1 MGVVSEPVPSDSA
14 ARRLPY
20 QPPSV
25 LDGGPGRAGN
35 PAAARR
41 ARRASTLDARWRAV
55 ERVTVALR
63 ERFAEPFS
71 LDEMA
76 RIAISS
82 PYHFNRVFR
91 QVTGLPPGRFLWAL
105 RIQAAKRLLV
115 ATDRSVT
122 SVCFEVGYSSLGTFS
137 THFSE
142 YVGTSPGRMRH
153 AARTLAVGELLRRYA
168 DEARGEPDPAQD
180 CAAVTGRVRVP
191 PEFEGLV
198 VVGLF
203 RTPLPRGHPVA
214 CGPVDGAGDFRLT
227 AVPDGR
233 YYLFAAGLEFSGDS
247 VSHLV
252 NEPRL
257 RGRAGPLIV
266 SGGVAFGSADLCLRP
281 PRITDPP
288 ILASLPVLIEERA
301 GAPAWPRGL
310 HT

>member
-1 MGVVSEPVPSDSA
+1 MGVVIETAPPDVAP
-14 ARRLPY
+14 RRLPY
-20 QPPSV
+20 QRRSATA
-25 LDGGPGRAGN
+25 DGPRRAADA
-35 PAAARR
+35 AAARR
-41 ARRASTLDARWRAV
+41 ARHATTSDARWRAV
-55 ERVTVALR
+55 ERVTAALR

-115 ATDRSVT
+115 ATNRSVT

-153 AARTLAVGELLRRYA
+153 VARTLAVGELLRRYA
-168 DEARGEPDPAQD
+168 DEARVDSGGGPDAGR
-180 CAAVTGRVRVP
+180 AAVAGRVRVP
-191 PEFEGLV
+191 PEFDGVV

-214 CGPVDGAGDFRLT
+214 CGPADAAGDFCLT
-227 AVPDGR
+227 PVPDGR
-233 YYLFAAGLEFSGDS
+233 YHLFAAGLEFHGDAM
-247 VSHLV
+247 SHLV

-257 RGRAGPLIV
+257 RGRAGPVIV
-266 SGGVAFGSADLCLRP
+266 SGGVALGSADVCLRP

-288 ILASLPVLIEERA
+288 ILASLPILIEERA
-301 GAPAWPRGL
+301 GAL
-310 HT
+310 T